1 MIVNER
7 LTSYLHSLDRGN
19 GELLDRIEAEAVRD
33 FVPIIRKETGA
44 LLKTLVVFKQPRAI
58 LEVGTAVGYSA
69 LLMGRAMPAGCHLT
83 TIEKYEKRLPIARE
97 NFRRAGM
104 EDRITLLEGD
114 AEEILAGLT
123 GTWDFI
129 FMDAAKGQ
137 YLHWLPMLLRLMPE
151 RGVLISDNVLQD
163 GDLIESRYAVER
175 RNRTIH
181 SRMREYLYALTHM
194 EELETSVLPIGDGV
208 TVSVKKSAG
217 RQTDPAES

>member
-7 LTSYLHSLDRGN
+7 LTSYLHSLDWGN

-44 LLKTLVVFKQPRAI
+44 LLKTLVALKQPRAI

-151 RGVLISDNVLQD
+151 GGVLISDNVLQD

-175 RNRTIH
+175 QKPYYPQQDEGVSLRADPHGGAGNQPCFP
-181 SRMREYLYALTHM
+181 
-194 EELETSVLPIGDGV
+194 LET
-208 TVSVKKSAG
+208 A
-217 RQTDPAES
+217 

>member
-44 LLKTLVVFKQPRAI
+44 LLKTLVALKQPRAI

-137 YLHWLPMLLRLMPE
+137 YIHYLPEAIRLLAPE
-151 RGVLISDNVLQD
+151 GVLMSDNVLQD
-163 GDLIESRYAVER
+163 GDVIESRFAVER

-181 SRMREYLYALTHM
+181 SRMREYLY
-194 EELETSVLPIGDGV
+194 ELKHNEQLQTSILPLGDGV
-208 TVSVKKSAG
+208 ALSVRKK
-217 RQTDPAES
+217 

>member
-7 LTSYLHSLDRGN
+7 LTSYLHSLDRGH

-44 LLKTLVVFKQPRAI
+44 LLKTLVALKQPRAI

-151 RGVLISDNVLQD
+151 GGVLISDNVLQD